1 MLESMRMKTK
11 SGEFAA
17 VDTAT
22 LEKELKLRKKR
33 SQNSRVLSI
42 YFKTRRDLLKARR
55 AAKLAGVPLAT
66 FIREAAL
73 AKAGKVLAA

>member
-1 MLESMRMKTK
+1 MLDATMKRTK

-17 VDTAT
+17 VDTAV
-22 LEKELKLRKKR
+22 LEKELKARKKR

-42 YFKTRRDLLKARR
+42 YFKSRRDLAKARR
-55 AAKLAGVPLAT
+55 AAKRAGVPLAT